1 MEGNL
6 AVPENQQVTPRFAA
20 LWLRGVGPGGQKN
33 GLDTTLSALAV
44 GINCVGPVRQKNRLF
59 DTLSAL
65 AVEVTLS
72 SKDRQAWDCPD
83 NNRNGPY
90 RQKNGLSGSLS
101 TYTYLGCSRNVGCCS
116 HVP

>member
-6 AVPENQQVTPRFAA
+6 AVPENQQVMPRFAA

-65 AVEVTLS
+65 AVEITLAL
-72 SKDRQAWDCPD
+72 KRQT
-83 NNRNGPY
+83 GL
-90 RQKNGLSGSLS
+90 GLS
-101 TYTYLGCSRNVGCCS
+101 RQ
-116 HVP
+116 

>member
-65 AVEVTLS
+65 AVEVTFW
-72 SKDRQAWDCPD
+72 A
-83 NNRNGPY
+83 
-90 RQKNGLSGSLS
+90 QKTDSWEGLS
-101 TYTYLGCSRNVGCCS
+101 RQ
-116 HVP
+116 